1 MVRAVMVVGLRL
13 LGPVEV
19 WAGPAQLEVGP
30 PRQRA
35 VLAALAVDAGRVV
48 PVEVLVD
55 RVWGE
60 DPPERVRRTLH
71 THIARVRRVVEQ
83 VGAAAD
89 RPPPVTPAG
98 GPAGPLG
105 WCSSTTTSS

>member
-1 MVRAVMVVGLRL
+1 M

-19 WAGPAQLEVGP
+19 WAGLTRVEVGP

-48 PVEVLVD
+48 AVDVLVD
-55 RVWGE
+55 RVWGT
-60 DPPERVRRTLH
+60 DPPQRVRRTLQ

-83 VGAAAD
+83 IGVVEGQQAQVVRRADGYALDIDAD
-89 RPPPVTPAG
+89 RVDLLRFRRLATD
-98 GPAGPLG
+98 
-105 WCSSTTTSS
+105 